1 MVELLALGP
10 LELWH
15 HDRQHALGSVKERCV
30 LAVLIHA
37 RGEPVTAETLMDRV
51 WDGHPP
57 RTALD
62 TLHSY
67 LSRLRGRLN
76 RAVGDLA
83 EVKRP
88 SPGLYQLRAAPDA
101 IDLLRFQKLRTEA
114 RAAAERS
121 ERGRAIRLLRTTE
134 ALWRGEPLTEFGCA
148 WAASARARLIEDHRL
163 VREERIRLE
172 LELGRHA
179 DLVGE
184 LQELAAQ
191 NPLAQKVICS
201 LMLAL
206 YRCGRHD
213 ESLALYLTTR
223 RLLKNGQGIE
233 PGLELRELHERI
245 LKQDRALLETHRDT
259 EADTAAAPN
268 NLPRVTRDFTGRA
281 AELRILLADQA
292 SSDSGTA
299 SLPLTVIHGMPGVG
313 KTALALRA
321 GYELR
326 TTYPD
331 GMFYLD
337 LHAYSDRPPHDPAE
351 ALAALLQASESPGPL
366 PDSIDERAAKWR
378 QWTARRRVLV
388 ILDNARDSAQVLPLL
403 PGAPTCRVIVT
414 SRNRLAGLDGATSLF
429 LDVLSQA
436 EAAAL
441 FTRIAGRARLSVDAT
456 ALRDVV
462 AACGCHPLALQWL
475 ASRFRHRDS
484 WDLHHLLDR
493 LTQAA
498 DPLEEFDD
506 AVASAFRFSYAELSG
521 PAQRLFRLLALH
533 PGPDITLHAAIAL
546 TGPDAAP
553 VRKSLEALL
562 DGHLLEEPIRDR
574 YRFHDLG
581 RAFGLQICSEVESE
595 AVRRQAVDRL
605 FDYYLTATHRAAH
618 LAHPSRHPLPL
629 PPEREYTDAPRF
641 TDADEATVWLSLE
654 RANLL
659 AVARVSA
666 AESPSHA
673 ALFPHAL
680 ATSLKLWGT
689 WGIASELYDAAVSAL
704 RSRGDRAALARTLVE
719 RAEVSAQ
726 RQHDEAQQCAT
737 EALALFQEFDD
748 PHGCADALLQ
758 QGRAHLAGGR
768 GDIALR
774 TLDEA
779 LAVYRT
785 VGDRSGEAECLNVQG
800 AALYYAG
807 RYGDALQNVRAMLS
821 LYEALQDEA
830 GQVKALNNLGEYEFH
845 QGRYDEA
852 RHYYERSLAL
862 AQRRGAR
869 QELAILDTNLGAV
882 FQATGRTDRAL
893 ACFQR
898 ALDSHRAGHDA
909 LGEVNVLISMG
920 TAYAATK
927 RGREA
932 LLHFTMAEEV
942 ARGIDNAYERQRALL
957 GMADVQRESGRL
969 GDALTLFEQALD
981 IARTA
986 DFPLG
991 SAHALAGLTRTA
1003 LLLGHVERARRYG
1016 DQAIALY
1023 RSLEAETEAETLR
1036 SLLAN
1041 QGLTGS

>member
-1 MVELLALGP
+1 M
-10 LELWH
+10 
-15 HDRQHALGSVKERCV
+15 KERCV

-88 SPGLYQLRAAPDA
+88 SPGLYQLRAAPEA

-114 RAAAERS
+114 RAAAERG
-121 ERGRAIRLLRTTE
+121 ERGGAVRLLRTAE
-134 ALWRGEPLTEFGCA
+134 ALWRGEPLAEFGCA
-148 WAASARARLIEDHRL
+148 WAASARTRLIEDHRR

-206 YRCGRHD
+206 YRSGRPD
-213 ESLALYLTTR
+213 ESLVLYRNTH
-223 RLLKNGQGIE
+223 RLLTDEQGIE
-233 PGLELRELHERI
+233 PGPELQELHGRI

-259 EADTAAAPN
+259 EAHTAAAPN

-281 AELRILLADQA
+281 AELRILLSDQGTAAA

-331 GMFYLD
+331 GQFYID
-337 LHAYSDRPPHDPAE
+337 LHAYSGRPPHDPAE

-388 ILDNARDSAQVLPLL
+388 ILDNARNSAQVMPLL
-403 PGAPTCRVIVT
+403 PGAPSCRVIVT

-441 FTRIAGRARLSVDAT
+441 FTRIAGPARLSVDAS

-493 LTQAA
+493 LKQAA

-506 AVASAFRFSYAELSG
+506 AVASAFRLSYAELSG

-533 PGPDITLHAAIAL
+533 PGPDITLHAATAL
-546 TGPDAAP
+546 TGLDAAP
-553 VRKSLEALL
+553 VRKSLETLL
-562 DGHLLEEPIRDR
+562 DGHMLEEPIRDR

-581 RAFGLQICSEVESE
+581 RAFGLQICSEVEPE

-618 LAHPSRHPLPL
+618 LAHPSRRTLPL
-629 PPEREYTDAPRF
+629 PPEREYAQAPRF
-641 TDADEATVWLSLE
+641 TDADEATVWLALE

-719 RAEVSAQ
+719 RADVLAQ

-774 TLDEA
+774 TLDRASA
-779 LAVYRT
+779 LYRT
-785 VGDRSGEAECLNVQG
+785 VRDRSGEAECLNVQG
-800 AALYYAG
+800 AALYFAG
-807 RYGDALQNVRAMLS
+807 RYGDALHKVQAMLS
-821 LYEALQDEA
+821 LHEALQDQA
-830 GQVKALNNLGEYEFH
+830 GQVKALNNMGEIRYL

-991 SAHALAGLTRTA
+991 SAHALAGLARTA
-1003 LLLGHVERARRYG
+1003 LLSGHIERARHYG
-1016 DQAIALY
+1016 EQAIALY
-1023 RSLEAETEAETLR
+1023 GSLEAETEAETLR
-1036 SLLAN
+1036 SLLAD